1 MVWEPP
7 TVVTLHRY
15 FIWCNRMRTH
25 FDEILDAGTLSEE
38 ADWYDKEA
46 IESFMYMSYW
56 YAGLYVVIEGWKELG
71 LTDSTIDGLL
81 ASPNVDL
88 LRRYRNGAFHF
99 QKTYFDE
106 RFTDFMKTEM
116 QTVEWIRDLNR
127 AFGGYFLNWFRTHNR
142 DGSEKA

>member
-1 MVWEPP
+1 
-7 TVVTLHRY
+7 
-15 FIWCNRMRTH
+15 MRTH
-25 FDEILDAGTLSEE
+25 FDEILDAGALSEE
-38 ADWYDKEA
+38 TDWYDKEA

-106 RFTDFMKTEM
+106 RFTDFMKTEK
-116 QTVEWIRDLNR
+116 QTVEWIRDLNK
-127 AFGGYFLNWFRTHNR
+127 AFGGYFLNWFGTHNR